1 VEITKRILF
10 LFYVLQT
17 RTKTKVDAIPSL
29 DYVHFGSELYREK
42 KLHSLLE
49 FKT

>member
-1 VEITKRILF
+1 MRILF

-17 RTKTKVDAIPSL
+17 RTKTKVGAIPSV

>member
-1 VEITKRILF
+1 VEIMRILF

-17 RTKTKVDAIPSL
+17 RTKTKADAIPSL